1 MPRLQAR
8 VKFIYITAI
17 ILLIFLISLLAP
29 YTTSAFHR
37 PPASP
42 VHTAPLAPTTDGEE
56 EQQPSYEP
64 SPPPEMT
71 PVSLQVS
78 DTIIYLP
85 IVTRSFLPASIPVTT
100 DPPQPVITQQSPANG
115 EEHAPNMPIEMTF
128 DRAMDTTS
136 IEQAFQLT
144 EIVEDTPAA
153 SLQSAHIAGRFEW
166 LNNDRTLRFFPGN
179 SLKRETTYELYL
191 PKETPRAID
200 GTTFKK
206 AYHVRFQTAGFLNV
220 SHVIPA
226 DGTHDIARDTA
237 ITVIFNRPV
246 VPLTAIGQQGNLP
259 HPLTFEPPI
268 AGSGEWINT
277 SIYTFYPSDKLP
289 INTTYTVQVD
299 EALADAT
306 GNPQHDPF
314 SWTFTTLLPP
324 SVRVTSVSPRTTSTL
339 VPVDTIINVGFNQ
352 PVEPTSIRTAFHLTA
367 SDGNDISGNMLV
379 LKDRVIFTPTQ
390 RLAFNTPY
398 AITIDAGVQSSTD
411 GRPMETAYRSSFT
424 TVPLPTIIGTNP
436 SDGATNVSPSTDFE
450 IAFNAPID
458 PDTVLPN
465 ISITPP
471 FSPTQTHTYFSYYNN
486 TFHLSFDIR
495 PTTSYTIHIGPDIA
509 DRYGNTTGQ
518 TLDVHFSTGEL
529 EPYIRMERPGWIAT
543 YSAYKPTTVRIRS
556 INTDTATLRLYSV
569 DEQYLFS
576 SYYSVPSDAQL
587 IRSWQQPITAPPN
600 TETTTRVML
609 DKQGG
614 SLAPGIYMVELE
626 TDQSYRNDRHILV
639 VSNYN
644 LTLKASE
651 RTALVWANDLQTG
664 QPVANLALDVYDLYG
679 NVLGNTTTNNDGVAQ
694 LAIQRTT
701 NRGVVVIAR
710 SPFAAASSSSTWSN
724 GVLPGDLGL
733 DSTTDVP
740 EMTAHIY
747 TDRPIYRPDQ
757 TVSFKGIVRTEDD
770 ATFGLPSGTGNV
782 QVTITDPTDKQVYNQ
797 SLSLNDYATFHGD
810 YTIPEDGRL
819 GEYRITVAAGSTTF
833 RTYFQVA
840 AYRPPEFEV
849 AVLPEQPEII
859 RGSPIRAT
867 VAVSYFFGL
876 PVQHVP
882 VEWKVTATDYR
893 FAPAWAGRYRF
904 EDRGDPWYC
913 FSCWWMPSVP
923 PTPVAEGQGMT
934 DEQGRLTITLTADLT
949 DSTGTPITRS
959 VRLNIEATAI
969 GRDYQAISNRSEIV
983 VHASDVYVGLM
994 SQKYI
999 GTAGDEHT
1007 IDLVAATSQGT
1018 PLPGQTMQ
1026 VTIYRQEWH
1035 NTYDEETSRWSWDIE
1050 RTRVGT
1056 KTTTTDEYGQA
1067 TIAFTPPDSGS
1078 YHIVATTDDGTGQ
1091 QVSASL
1097 FLWVTGHN
1105 AFSWWRGN
1113 DDRITLISD
1122 KTVYHPG
1129 ETADIFIPSPFQG
1142 QHWALI
1148 TIERGGV
1155 LSYEVRTIE
1164 SSSSVYELPITA
1176 DHVPNVFVSVVLF
1189 SPPSGSGVYGSP
1201 VPADYKVGILPLA
1214 VEPDP
1219 QSLQI
1224 DVVPGVEQAEP
1235 GQQVRYDVAVTDA
1248 NGNPVVAEL
1257 SLDLVDKSVLS
1268 LMPRKLRAIVE
1279 AFFGHRPLGVR
1290 TASGLAISADRLI
1303 EQDEVEQDY
1312 EDDIALDPA
1321 PTATV
1326 TPVAMAT
1333 PPAESPPDESNG
1345 DTGGKTRDDESD
1357 ASGVREEFADTAY
1370 WNAEVTTDAQGKASV
1385 HVTLPDN
1392 LTTWVMRAVGL
1403 TRDTKVGEATAEVVA
1418 SKPLMIRPVVPRFFV
1433 VGDEAELAAN
1443 VSNRTDQPLTAHA
1456 ELIAT
1461 GLTISSPLSQTV
1473 QVPAGG
1479 EAQVTWQ
1486 VAVQQVDHVD
1496 LVFKATS
1503 GSYSDASKPRLATG
1517 PEGSLPVY
1525 RYDVTVETAGTGG
1538 YLSAAGVRTEAIA
1551 LPPSSYTHTGEL
1563 IVRLDPSLAVGMR
1576 DGLKYLEHFPYECTE
1591 QVMSR
1596 FLPNVLTL
1604 RAMKQLG
1611 ISDPDLEQ
1619 RLPGLVQHGLDKLYV
1634 RQHNDGGWSWWT
1646 DLEKP
1651 SNPHISAYVVFGLVR
1666 AQQVGFE
1673 VSDDVLQRGIAYLDR
1688 ALVDTHTDTDT
1699 GYSNKTWQANEH
1711 TWMLYV
1717 LAEAGRPDAV
1727 RLGQVYEQRQG
1738 LSLYARAFLAMA
1750 LHRVD
1755 PNDARIA
1762 TLLADLHTAHIA
1774 SATGVHWEEHSYDRW
1789 SMNTDIRSTA
1799 IILSA
1804 MVQLDPANELNPS
1817 IVRWLMVA
1825 RTGDAW
1831 ETTQET
1837 AWSLIALTDWLV
1849 YSREL
1854 QGSYEY
1860 AVWLSE
1866 PHNDDTQKIL
1876 ANGKVTPETVDTP
1889 VFVREKVADS
1899 ILKGL
1904 NWLSIGRG
1912 EGLGYLYYTSHLRVP
1927 VPVEE
1932 ATAVNRGMIVQ
1943 RRYTLA
1949 DCTDGPKCPEVDE
1962 VKIGDRIRVD
1972 VTVITPHERYYV
1984 VVEDP
1989 LPAGAEVIDP
1999 GLATTSKDESGDT
2012 RYQGM
2017 PEWYRYWWWWWRWY
2031 DHSEFRDEKVA
2042 LFADYLHRGSYTYTY
2057 TMRATLPGDFRVIPT
2072 SAYEVYF
2079 PEVFGHSDG
2088 QVLRVRQ

>member
-29 YTTSAFHR
+29 YTTNAFRR
-37 PPASP
+37 PAASPAS
-42 VHTAPLAPTTDGEE
+42 TLAPLAPTTPGDEG
-56 EQQPSYEP
+56 QQPSPEP
-64 SPPPEMT
+64 SPPPETT
-71 PVSLQVS
+71 PVSLHVS

-100 DPPQPVITQQSPANG
+100 APPQPVIMQQSPANG
-115 EEHAPNMPIEMTF
+115 EEHAPDMPIQMTF

-136 IEQAFQLT
+136 VEQAFQLT
-144 EIVEDTPAA
+144 EIVEESPAS
-153 SLQSAHIAGRFEW
+153 SLQSATIAGRFEW
-166 LNNDRTLRFFPGN
+166 TNNDRTLHFFPGN
-179 SLKRETTYELYL
+179 TLKRDTTYDLYL
-191 PKETPRAID
+191 PKETPRAVD
-200 GTTFKK
+200 GTTFTK
-206 AYHVRFQTAGFLNV
+206 AYHVRFQTAGFLAV

-226 DGTHDIARDTA
+226 DGSHDSARDTA

-268 AGSGEWINT
+268 AGRGEWINT

-289 INTTYTVQVD
+289 INTTYTVKVD

-306 GNPQHDPF
+306 GNPQRDAF
-314 SWTFTTLLPP
+314 TWTFTTVLPP
-324 SVRVTSVSPRTTSTL
+324 SVRVTSVAPRNASTL

-352 PVEPTSIRTAFHLTA
+352 PVEPTSIRTAFHLKA
-367 SDGNDISGNMLV
+367 SDGNDIPGDILV
-379 LKDRVIFTPTQ
+379 LADRLIFTPTQ
-390 RLAFNTPY
+390 RLAFDTPY

-411 GRPMETAYRSSFT
+411 GRPMEQVYRSSFR

-436 SDGATNVSPSTDFE
+436 KDGAIDVSPSTDFE
-450 IAFNAPID
+450 IQFNTPID
-458 PDTVLPN
+458 PATVLSN
-465 ISITPP
+465 ISMTPP
-471 FSPTQTHTYFSYYNN
+471 FSPTQAHTYFSYYNN

-495 PTTSYTIHIGPDIA
+495 PTTSYAVHIGPDIA

-518 TLDVHFSTGEL
+518 TLVVHFRTGEVQ
-529 EPYIRMERPGWIAT
+529 PYIALERPGWIAT
-543 YSAYKPTTVRIRS
+543 YSADKPTTVRIRS
-556 INTDTATLRLYSV
+556 INTDIATLRLYRV
-569 DEQYLFS
+569 DEQYLFTS
-576 SYYSVPSDAQL
+576 SYAVPSDATL
-587 IRSWQQPITAPPN
+587 RRSWQQPIAALPN

-609 DKQGG
+609 DEQGG
-614 SLAPGIYMVELE
+614 PLPPGIYMLELE
-626 TDQSYRNDRHILV
+626 TGQSYRSDRHILV
-639 VSNYN
+639 VSNDN

-679 NVLGNTTTNNDGVAQ
+679 DLLGSTTTNNDGVAQ
-694 LAIQRTT
+694 LALQRTN

-724 GVLPGDLGL
+724 GILPGDFGV
-733 DSTTDVP
+733 DSTSHVP
-740 EMTAHIY
+740 EMAAHIY

-757 TVSFKGIVRTEDD
+757 IVSFKGIVRTEND
-770 ATFGLPSGTGNV
+770 ATFGLPPSTGNV
-782 QVTITDPTDKQVYNQ
+782 QVTITDPTSKDVYNQ
-797 SLSLNDYATFHGD
+797 SLRLNDYATFHGD

-819 GEYRITVAAGSTTF
+819 GAYRITVVAGSTTF
-833 RTYFQVA
+833 RTQFQVA

-849 AVLPEQPEII
+849 AVLPEQPELI
-859 RGSPIRAT
+859 RGTPIQAT

-893 FAPAWAGRYRF
+893 FAPVWASRYRF
-904 EDRGDPWYC
+904 DDGDDPWYC

-923 PTPVAEGQGMT
+923 PTPVAEGQGLT
-934 DEQGRLTITLTADLT
+934 DEQGRLIILLPADLT
-949 DSTGTPITRS
+949 DSKGTPITRS
-959 VRLNIEATAI
+959 VRLNIEATAT

-983 VHASDVYVGLM
+983 VHASAVYVGLM

-1007 IDLVAATSQGT
+1007 IDLVAATNQGT
-1018 PLPGQTMQ
+1018 PLPGQMML
-1026 VTIYRQEWH
+1026 VSIYRQEWH
-1035 NTYDEETSRWSWDIE
+1035 STYDEETSHWSWEIE
-1050 RTRVGT
+1050 RTLVATR
-1056 KTTTTDEYGQA
+1056 TTTTDQHGQA
-1067 TIAFTPPDSGS
+1067 TIACTPPDSGS
-1078 YHIVATTDDGTGQ
+1078 YHIVATTDDGTGH

-1097 FLWVTGHN
+1097 FLWITGHDS
-1105 AFSWWRGN
+1105 FSWWRGN

-1122 KTVYHPG
+1122 RTVYHPG

-1142 QHWALI
+1142 KHWTLI

-1155 LSYEVRTIE
+1155 LSYDVRTIE
-1164 SSSSVYELPITA
+1164 SSSSVYKLPITA
-1176 DHVPNVFVSVVLF
+1176 SHVPNVFVSVVLV
-1189 SPPSGSGVYGSP
+1189 SPPTDSGVYGAP
-1201 VPADYKVGILPLA
+1201 VPTDYKVGILPLA

-1224 DVVPGVEQAEP
+1224 DVVPGVAQAEP

-1248 NGNPVVAEL
+1248 DGNPVVAEL
-1257 SLDLVDKSVLS
+1257 SLDLVDKAVLS

-1279 AFFGHRPLGVR
+1279 AFFGHRPLGVQ

-1303 EQDEVEQDY
+1303 EQDDTE
-1312 EDDIALDPA
+1312 EDTDDTTLEPA
-1321 PTATV
+1321 PTMTV

-1333 PPAESPPDESNG
+1333 PPAESPPDGG
-1345 DTGGKTRDDESD
+1345 DGDANNDGKRGNESD
-1357 ASGVREEFADTAY
+1357 GTGVREEFADTAY

-1385 HVTLPDN
+1385 QVTLPDN

-1461 GLTISSPLSQTV
+1461 GVTISSPLSQTV

-1479 EAQVTWQ
+1479 EAQVIWQ

-1525 RYDVTVETAGTGG
+1525 RYDVAVETAGTGG
-1538 YLSAAGVRTEAIA
+1538 YLSEAGVRTEVIA
-1551 LPPSSYTHTGEL
+1551 LPPTSYTHTGEL

-1576 DGLKYLEHFPYECTE
+1576 DGLEYLEHFPYECTE

-1596 FLPNVLTL
+1596 FLPNVLTWQ
-1604 RAMKQLG
+1604 AMKQLG

-1619 RLPGLVQHGLDKLYV
+1619 RLPGLVQHGLETLSV
-1634 RQHNDGGWSWWT
+1634 RQHNDGGWSWWVDQET
-1646 DLEKP
+1646 P
-1651 SNPHISAYVVFGLVR
+1651 STPHISAYVVFGLMR
-1666 AQQVGFE
+1666 ARQAGFE
-1673 VSDDVLQRGIAYLDR
+1673 VSDSMLQRGIAYLER
-1688 ALVDTHTDTDT
+1688 ALSDTNTDN
-1699 GYSNKTWQANEH
+1699 GSSSRAWQANEQA
-1711 TWMLYV
+1711 WMLYV

-1738 LSLYARAFLAMA
+1738 LSLYARAFLALA
-1750 LHRVD
+1750 LHRGD
-1755 PNDARIA
+1755 PNDTRIA
-1762 TLLADLHTAHIA
+1762 PLLADLHTAHIA
-1774 SATGVHWEEHSYDRW
+1774 SATGVHWEEQAHDWW

-1804 MVQLDPANELNPS
+1804 MVQLDPGNALNPS

-1854 QGSYEY
+1854 QGAYAY

-1866 PHNDDTQKIL
+1866 PHNNDTQKIL
-1876 ANGKVTPETVDTP
+1876 ANGTVTREMVDTP
-1889 VFVREKVADS
+1889 VFVREKVADG

-1912 EGLGYLYYTSHLRVP
+1912 EGPGYLYYTSHVRVP
-1927 VPVEE
+1927 VPVDE

-1949 DCTDGPKCPEVDE
+1949 DCPDGPKCPDVDE
-1962 VKIGDRIRVD
+1962 VTIGDRIRVD

-1984 VVEDP
+1984 VIEDP

-1999 GLATTSKDESGDT
+1999 GLATTRKGESGDT

-2088 QVLRVRQ
+2088 QVLRVRR